1 MHRKSQSRFVQRAFK
16 QSAISVA
23 VLSAL
28 SGLQVSAEEQ
38 KDLLELEE
46 VIITASARPK
56 TKLESS
62 VSVSTVGAE
71 DIQNFAPRSTA
82 EIFRNIPGIRSES
95 SGGEGNAN
103 IAVRGL
109 PVASGGA
116 KFLQL
121 QEDGLPVMQFGDIA
135 FGNADIF
142 LRADST
148 VASIEAIRG
157 GSASTFASN
166 SPGGVINFISKTG
179 EEAGGSIGTTIGVDF
194 NSLRTDFEYGAP
206 FGDDWNFHVG
216 GYYREGDSPRDPGYK
231 ASAGGQ
237 IKANLTKNFD
247 NGYARVY
254 VKHLDDESI
263 GYLPMPMTSSGG
275 NVQGFDALS
284 DTTHSPYMLSNLGV
298 DEDGNIRRSDVAEGM
313 HPVTTS
319 IGAEF
324 SFDFGE
330 DWTLTNRFRKSWTDG
345 RFVSPFPAE
354 VADAQGLA
362 ESIGGVDATLSYA
375 NGPEAGNAIADPG
388 MLNGNGLAMRVHMF
402 DTEYND
408 LGNIA
413 NDFKITKSF
422 NDVDITF
429 GYYLASQ
436 SIDMAWLWNS
446 YLLEVKG
453 DKAALLNVR
462 DAGNSLVTENGL
474 IAYGVPAWGNCCTR
488 HYDVD
493 YDIKAP
499 YVSAEWMIGDLTID
513 ASLRHDSGDASGSY
527 TGSSQQVVDVNGDGT
542 ISTPEQSV
550 SVVDATTAKP
560 VDYDWSYTSYSV
572 GANYMLNNDLALF
585 GRYSHGGRA
594 NADRLLFGPNLL
606 ADGSLLDDEAA
617 VDEVDQ
623 FEFGAKY
630 RGEDFGIF
638 VTAFYAETQEQN
650 FEATSQ
656 TFFDREY
663 EALGI
668 EFEGSYQLG
677 NFNLTGTA
685 TWTDAEIV
693 SDQLNPGVE
702 GNTPRRQADVIYAL
716 TPSYNT
722 ERYSFG
728 ANIVGTTD
736 AYAQDNNDLKF
747 DGYAQVNA
755 FAHYYFDSGVSVS
768 LNINNLFDE
777 SGLTEAEE
785 GSVPA
790 NNVIRARSINGRTST
805 VSLKYEF

>member
-1 MHRKSQSRFVQRAFK
+1 MRRESQNRFVQQVFTRTAL
-16 QSAISVA
+16 SVA
-23 VLSAL
+23 VLSVLA
-28 SGLQVSAEEQ
+28 STQAVANEQ

-46 VIITASARPK
+46 VIVTATARPK
-56 TKLESS
+56 SKLESS
-62 VSVSTVGAE
+62 VSVSSVGAE
-71 DIQNFAPRSTA
+71 DIANFAPRSTA

-148 VASIEAIRG
+148 VANIEAIRG

-179 EEAGGSIGTTIGVDF
+179 EEAGGSVGTTIGVDY

-206 FGDDWNFHVG
+206 FGDGWRFHVG
-216 GYYREGDSPRDPGYK
+216 GFYREGDGPRDPGYK

-237 IKANLTKNFD
+237 IKANLTKEFD

-275 NVQGFDALS
+275 DLAGFDALS
-284 DTTHSPYMLSNLGV
+284 DTPHSPYLSSNLGV

-319 IGAEF
+319 VGAEF

-345 RFVSPFPAE
+345 RFISPFPAE
-354 VADAQGLA
+354 IADASDLA
-362 ESIGGVDATLSYA
+362 ESIGGVGASLSYA
-375 NGPEAGNAIADPG
+375 NGPAAGDVIANPDD
-388 MLNGNGLAMRVHMF
+388 LNGNGLAMRVHLF

-408 LGNIA
+408 FGNYA
-413 NDFKITKSF
+413 NDIKLTKSF
-422 NDVDITF
+422 DNVDVTV

-436 SIDMAWLWNS
+436 TIDMAWLWNS

-462 DAGNSLVTENGL
+462 DAANNLLTEGGLV
-474 IAYGVPAWGNCCTR
+474 AYGVPAWGNCCTR
-488 HYDVD
+488 HYDAE
-493 YDIKAP
+493 YDIQAP
-499 YVSAEWMIGDLTID
+499 YLAVEWVIGELTID
-513 ASLRHDSGDASGSY
+513 ASVRHDSGDASGSY
-527 TGSSQQVVDVNGDGT
+527 AGSIQQVVDVNGDGS

-550 SVVDATTAKP
+550 SVVDAANASP
-560 VDYDWSYTSYSV
+560 IDYDWSYTSYSV
-572 GANYMLNNDLALF
+572 GGNYMLSLDLAVF

-594 NADRLLFGPNLL
+594 NADRLLFGPNVL

-623 FEFGAKY
+623 IEIGAKY
-630 RGEDFGIF
+630 RGDDFGLF
-638 VTAFYAETQEQN
+638 VTAFYAETEEQN

-663 EALGI
+663 EALGV
-668 EFEGSYQLG
+668 EFEGSYQIG
-677 NFNLTGTA
+677 NFNLTGSA
-685 TWTDAEIV
+685 TWTDAEIA

-702 GNTPRRQADVIYAL
+702 GNTPRRQADLIYSL
-716 TPSYNT
+716 TPSYST
-722 ERYSFG
+722 ERYSLG
-728 ANIVGTTD
+728 LNIIGTTD
-736 AYAQDNNDLKF
+736 AYAQDNNELEF
-747 DGYAQVNA
+747 DGYTQVNA
-755 FAHYYFDSGVSVS
+755 FAYYYFDSGFSVS
-768 LNINNLFDE
+768 LNVNNLFDE
-777 SGLTEAEE
+777 TGLTEAEE

-805 VSLKYEF
+805 VTLKYEF